1 MGRSGPDG
9 FALILAR
16 CSTQR
21 WTEAVMWAWLSRL
34 LGANPSEDDTEPS
47 KRQGDDGII
56 PLVVLPTSTHHPDK
70 PVCAAQS
77 DSGGDSGGAG
87 GADG

>member
-1 MGRSGPDG
+1 
-9 FALILAR
+9 
-16 CSTQR
+16 
-21 WTEAVMWAWLSRL
+21 MWAWLSRL

-56 PLVVLPTSTHHPDK
+56 PLVVLPNSTHHPDQ
-70 PVCAAQS
+70 PVGDAPS